1 MTGYNGR
8 GLHGQ
13 VVDAIGRAIVG
24 GDFAEGSTL
33 DLERIQADHD
43 VSLTVVREALKVL
56 AGKGLIGAR
65 QRRGTFVQPRSE
77 WNLLDP
83 DVLAWEITPASLPRM
98 LRELEEIREI
108 FEPAAAALAATRR
121 DDDDIASMRAALDEM
136 RAATDPMTATAA
148 DLAFHRAVSAA
159 AKNDLLTR
167 VELLTRSLFE
177 ERDRIVH
184 ERVPGSATLAQH
196 GAIVEAIVDR
206 DADAAR
212 RATDDLLGRASADP
226 NAATSKKERP

>member
-24 GDFAEGSTL
+24 GAFAEDATL
-33 DLERIQADHD
+33 DLEQIQAEYD

-83 DVLAWEITPASLPRM
+83 DVLAWEITPESLPRM
-98 LRELEEIREI
+98 VRELGEIREI
-108 FEPAAAALAATRR
+108 FDPAAAALAAARR
-121 DDDDIASMRAALDEM
+121 DDDDIAALHAAFAEM
-136 RAATDPMTATAA
+136 REATDPVAATAA
-148 DLAFHRAVSAA
+148 DLAFHRAIFGA
-159 AKNDLLTR
+159 AKNDLLAR
-167 VELLTRSLFE
+167 VELLTRSLFA

-184 ERVPGSATLAQH
+184 EKVPGSATLALH
-196 GAIVEAIVDR
+196 GAILDAIADG
-206 DADAAR
+206 DATAAQ
-212 RATDDLLGRASADP
+212 RATQDLLGRASADAH
-226 NAATSKKERP
+226 AATTTNG